1 MQGFQ
6 KVVGHQEIITHL
18 QNAISMN
25 KVSHA
30 YLFGGESGSGKKMMA
45 SLFAMTLQCEKHG
58 VEPCMEC
65 PSCKKAQSQ
74 NHPDIIYVK
83 HEKPNTISIDEIREQ
98 LINDVMIKPYS
109 SPYKIYIIDEVQK
122 LTLQAQNALLKT
134 LEEPPAHA
142 VFILATTEPQR
153 LPATILSRCQR
164 FDFGR
169 IPVQQ
174 IVGRLQEAVQG
185 AGGTATD
192 QALHLIARAAEGGMR
207 DALSILDMCLGYH
220 SEVTEDLV
228 RNVLGTADRSFLFR
242 FGEALQAS
250 DVKAAMAMIDELMR
264 GGREPVVF
272 SKDVSQH
279 LRALLMAQS
288 CGEELAGLLEL
299 TQEDAEDFYA
309 LWQGQGQ
316 ITLLEAN
323 TRYVADDLTLRGT
336 DAMLKLRGERYV
348 AGNLTLMD
356 TVTPAHLAGMGRLWV
371 TGTLMLPEAL
381 LDTVLPRLA
390 NEPELVPY
398 QGKLLVDEEKME
410 LGEAELSAYTQ
421 GVTLLVQG
429 QLDLREDLAPE
440 VLREKVRLL
449 YNCGQVI
456 LNAEQQAALLP
467 VTINQG
473 YLSLRKA
480 ETEKTQPQANP
491 DECVLGDMAYLE
503 M

>member
-1 MQGFQ
+1 MRLG
-6 KVVGHQEIITHL
+6 KVILEPG
-18 QNAISMN
+18 A
-25 KVSHA
+25 A
-30 YLFGGESGSGKKMMA
+30 KM
-45 SLFAMTLQCEKHG
+45 LRQRG
-58 VEPCMEC
+58 V
-65 PSCKKAQSQ
+65 
-74 NHPDIIYVK
+74 
-83 HEKPNTISIDEIREQ
+83 
-98 LINDVMIKPYS
+98 
-109 SPYKIYIIDEVQK
+109 K
-122 LTLQAQNALLKT
+122 LT
-134 LEEPPAHA
+134 
-142 VFILATTEPQR
+142 
-153 LPATILSRCQR
+153 
-164 FDFGR
+164 
-169 IPVQQ
+169 
-174 IVGRLQEAVQG
+174 
-185 AGGTATD
+185 GTAG
-192 QALHLIARAAEGGMR
+192 AVI
-207 DALSILDMCLGYH
+207 
-220 SEVTEDLV
+220 
-228 RNVLGTADRSFLFR
+228 
-242 FGEALQAS
+242 
-250 DVKAAMAMIDELMR
+250 
-264 GGREPVVF
+264 P
-272 SKDVSQH
+272 
-279 LRALLMAQS
+279 
-288 CGEELAGLLEL
+288 
-299 TQEDAEDFYA
+299 QEDAEDFYA

-390 NEPELVPY
+390 NEPELAPY

-473 YLSLRKA
+473 HLSLRKA
-480 ETEKTQPQANP
+480 EEKTQPQTNP
-491 DECVLGDMAYLE
+491 DECVLGRHGLSGAVRGNKEKTILPRQRSLTFFPCAGMMNSRNAMTGKNGRRIPFRESAVGASGWEQCLILAPE
-503 M
+503 RPAQRRAGNFRPAW

>member
-1 MQGFQ
+1 MSGAWMRLG
-6 KVVGHQEIITHL
+6 KVILEPGAAKILRQR
-18 QNAISMN
+18 
-25 KVSHA
+25 
-30 YLFGGESGSGKKMMA
+30 
-45 SLFAMTLQCEKHG
+45 G
-58 VEPCMEC
+58 V
-65 PSCKKAQSQ
+65 
-74 NHPDIIYVK
+74 
-83 HEKPNTISIDEIREQ
+83 
-98 LINDVMIKPYS
+98 
-109 SPYKIYIIDEVQK
+109 K
-122 LTLQAQNALLKT
+122 LT
-134 LEEPPAHA
+134 
-142 VFILATTEPQR
+142 
-153 LPATILSRCQR
+153 
-164 FDFGR
+164 
-169 IPVQQ
+169 
-174 IVGRLQEAVQG
+174 
-185 AGGTATD
+185 GTAG
-192 QALHLIARAAEGGMR
+192 AVI
-207 DALSILDMCLGYH
+207 
-220 SEVTEDLV
+220 
-228 RNVLGTADRSFLFR
+228 
-242 FGEALQAS
+242 
-250 DVKAAMAMIDELMR
+250 
-264 GGREPVVF
+264 P
-272 SKDVSQH
+272 
-279 LRALLMAQS
+279 
-288 CGEELAGLLEL
+288 
-299 TQEDAEDFYA
+299 QEDAEDFYA

-336 DAMLKLRGERYV
+336 DAMLKLRGARYV

-456 LNAEQQAALLP
+456 LNTEQQAALLP

-473 YLSLRKA
+473 HLSLRKA

-503 M
+503 L

>member
-1 MQGFQ
+1 MKKIIRNVAALNLCGATAESLAEISAIEDVALVLLTPRVRSLMQHIAVRD
-6 KVVGHQEIITHL
+6 VVMVKEVPNSARMLMFNGELLLTADQLAQTCFLMVNGRLRLDE
-18 QNAISMN
+18 SMTPELI
-25 KVSHA
+25 VEMVA
-30 YLFGGESGSGKKMMA
+30 GGMVNGELIAGEKQLA
-45 SLFAMTLQCEKHG
+45 ALLQCG
-58 VEPCMEC
+58 VQVNGRNTVIPEGFRLRESRSPISVQEAGSMSGAWMRLGKVILEPGAAKMLR
-65 PSCKKAQSQ
+65 QRG
-74 NHPDIIYVK
+74 V
-83 HEKPNTISIDEIREQ
+83 
-98 LINDVMIKPYS
+98 
-109 SPYKIYIIDEVQK
+109 K
-122 LTLQAQNALLKT
+122 LT
-134 LEEPPAHA
+134 
-142 VFILATTEPQR
+142 
-153 LPATILSRCQR
+153 
-164 FDFGR
+164 
-169 IPVQQ
+169 
-174 IVGRLQEAVQG
+174 
-185 AGGTATD
+185 GTAG
-192 QALHLIARAAEGGMR
+192 AVI
-207 DALSILDMCLGYH
+207 
-220 SEVTEDLV
+220 
-228 RNVLGTADRSFLFR
+228 
-242 FGEALQAS
+242 
-250 DVKAAMAMIDELMR
+250 
-264 GGREPVVF
+264 P
-272 SKDVSQH
+272 
-279 LRALLMAQS
+279 
-288 CGEELAGLLEL
+288 
-299 TQEDAEDFYA
+299 QEDAEDFYA
-309 LWQGQGQ
+309 LWQGQGE

-390 NEPELVPY
+390 NEPELAPY

-473 YLSLRKA
+473 HLSLRKA
-480 ETEKTQPQANP
+480 EEKTQPQTNP

-503 M
+503 L

>member
-1 MQGFQ
+1 MKKIIRNVAALNLCGATAESLADIALIEGVAVVLVTPQVLPLMQHVEMRDVAAVREVPDDVRTLMFNGELLLTADQLAQPCYLVVNGRLRLDESMTPELIASMVSGGMVNGELIAGGKQQAALLHCGVQVNGKNTVIPEGFR
-6 KVVGHQEIITHL
+6 L
-18 QNAISMN
+18 R
-25 KVSHA
+25 
-30 YLFGGESGSGKKMMA
+30 ESGAPITAQEAAGMTGGWMRTGKTILEPGAAK
-45 SLFAMTLQCEKHG
+45 TLRQ
-58 VEPCMEC
+58 
-65 PSCKKAQSQ
+65 
-74 NHPDIIYVK
+74 
-83 HEKPNTISIDEIREQ
+83 R
-98 LINDVMIKPYS
+98 DV
-109 SPYKIYIIDEVQK
+109 K
-122 LTLQAQNALLKT
+122 LT
-134 LEEPPAHA
+134 
-142 VFILATTEPQR
+142 
-153 LPATILSRCQR
+153 
-164 FDFGR
+164 
-169 IPVQQ
+169 
-174 IVGRLQEAVQG
+174 
-185 AGGTATD
+185 GTAG
-192 QALHLIARAAEGGMR
+192 A
-207 DALSILDMCLGYH
+207 
-220 SEVTEDLV
+220 
-228 RNVLGTADRSFLFR
+228 
-242 FGEALQAS
+242 
-250 DVKAAMAMIDELMR
+250 
-264 GGREPVVF
+264 VVP
-272 SKDVSQH
+272 
-279 LRALLMAQS
+279 
-288 CGEELAGLLEL
+288 
-299 TQEDAEDFYA
+299 QEDAEDFYA
-309 LWQGQGQ
+309 LWQGQGE

-356 TVTPAHLAGMGRLWV
+356 TVTPAHLAGMSRLWV

-381 LDTVLPRLA
+381 LDTVLPHLE

-473 YLSLRKA
+473 HLSLRKA

-503 M
+503 L